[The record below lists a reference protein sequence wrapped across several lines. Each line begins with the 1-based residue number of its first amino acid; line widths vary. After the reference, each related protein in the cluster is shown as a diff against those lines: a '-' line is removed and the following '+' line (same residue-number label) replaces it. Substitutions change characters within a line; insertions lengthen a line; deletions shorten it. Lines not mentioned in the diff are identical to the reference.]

1 MSQTAPKVQGPNPV
15 GRLEGLKIGRFST
28 FKPFNFQTF
37 QPGLNWSAAILG
49 ANAWLI
55 YIALYAPILVLIVF
69 SFNQSKLNAI
79 WTGFTFDWYGV
90 LFGDEAVGKAAVNT
104 LIVAVASTAISTV
117 IGTMT
122 ALALSRYSFFG
133 KTALEG
139 LLYIPIIIP
148 EIVMGVSL
156 LLFFVQVK
164 LPLSIWTIIMAH
176 ITFNIPFVAV
186 VVRARLAGFDDRLLE
201 AAADLGAGPWRTFRK
216 VTLPL
221 IMPGIVGG
229 ALLAFTLS
237 IDDFVISFFTTGPG
251 ANTLPLHIYSMV
263 KTGVTPEINAVSTL
277 LLLASIGL
285 VVLSLKVQRNN

>member
-1 MSQTAPKVQGPNPV
+1 
-15 GRLEGLKIGRFST
+15 
-28 FKPFNFQTF
+28 
-37 QPGLNWSAAILG
+37 
-49 ANAWLI
+49 
-55 YIALYAPILVLIVF
+55 
-69 SFNQSKLNAI
+69 
-79 WTGFTFDWYGV
+79 
-90 LFGDEAVGKAAVNT
+90 
-104 LIVAVASTAISTV
+104 V

-122 ALALSRYSFFG
+122 ALALARYNFAG
-133 KTALEG
+133 KGAFEG

-156 LLFFVQVK
+156 LLFFVQAK
-164 LPLSIWTIIMAH
+164 IALSIWTIILAH

-186 VVRARLAGFDDRLLE
+186 VVRARLADFDNRLLE
-201 AAADLGAGPWRTFRK
+201 AAADLGAGPWRTFSK

-221 IMPGIVGG
+221 IMPGIAGG

-285 VVLSLKVQRNN
+285 VVLSLKTQKNSQ

>member
-1 MSQTAPKVQGPNPV
+1 M
-15 GRLEGLKIGRFST
+15 
-28 FKPFNFQTF
+28 
-37 QPGLNWSAAILG
+37 
-49 ANAWLI
+49 
-55 YIALYAPILVLIVF
+55 VLIIF

-79 WTGFTFDWYGV
+79 WTGFTFDWYGT
-90 LFGDEAVGKAAVNT
+90 LFADQAVGKAAVNT
-104 LIVAVASTAISTV
+104 LIVAVASTIVATF

-133 KTALEG
+133 KTAFEG

-148 EIVMGVSL
+148 EVVMGVSL
-156 LLFFVQVK
+156 LLFFVQIK
-164 LPLSIWTIIMAH
+164 LTLSIFTIILAH

-186 VVRARLAGFDDRLLE
+186 IVRARLADFDNRLLE
-201 AAADLGAGPWRTFRK
+201 AAADLGAGPWRTFSK

-251 ANTLPLHIYSMV
+251 GNTLPLHIYSMV

-285 VVLSLKVQRNN
+285 VMLSLRAQKNN

>member
-1 MSQTAPKVQGPNPV
+1 MSNAQATVTDRAPGAELPSIRREKARARP
-15 GRLEGLKIGRFST
+15 RF
-28 FKPFNFQTF
+28 NL
-37 QPGLNWSAAILG
+37 GNALMG
-49 ANAWLI
+49 ANAWFI
-55 YIALYAPILVLIVF
+55 YIALYAPILLLIIF

-79 WTGFTFDWYGV
+79 WTGFTFDWYGT
-90 LFGDEAVGKAAVNT
+90 LLADQAVGKAAVNT
-104 LIVAVASTAISTV
+104 LIVAVLSTV
-117 IGTMT
+117 VATIIGTMT
-122 ALALSRYSFFG
+122 ALALSRYSFRG
-133 KTALEG
+133 KGAFEG

-156 LLFFVQVK
+156 LLFFVQIK
-164 LPLSIWTIIMAH
+164 LTLSIWTIILAH

-186 VVRARLAGFDDRLLE
+186 VVRARLADFDNRLLE

-251 ANTLPLHIYSMV
+251 ANTLPLIIYSMV

-285 VVLSLKVQRNN
+285 VVLSLKAQKNT

>member
-1 MSQTAPKVQGPNPV
+1 MSNAQAVNTQGVPGAELSAIGHEKAKP
-15 GRLEGLKIGRFST
+15 GRSFS
-28 FKPFNFQTF
+28 
-37 QPGLNWSAAILG
+37 PGNLLMG

-55 YIALYAPILVLIVF
+55 YIALYAPILVLIIF

-79 WTGFTFDWYGV
+79 WTGFTFDWYGT
-90 LFGDEAVGKAAVNT
+90 LLRDEAVGKAAVNT
-104 LIVAVASTAISTV
+104 LIVALASTIVATV

-122 ALALSRYSFFG
+122 ALALSRYSFSG
-133 KTALEG
+133 KTAFEG

-156 LLFFVQVK
+156 LMFFVQIK
-164 LPLSIWTIIMAH
+164 LSLSIWTIILAH

-186 VVRARLAGFDDRLLE
+186 VVRARLADFDNRLLE
-201 AAADLGAGPWRTFRK
+201 AAADLGAGPWRTFSK

-251 ANTLPLHIYSMV
+251 GSTLPLHIYSMV

-285 VVLSLKVQRNN
+285 VLLSLKAQKNT

>member
-1 MSQTAPKVQGPNPV
+1 MSSTITGKTRTTNDEG
-15 GRLEGLKIGRFST
+15 GRLLLRPSS
-28 FKPFNFQTF
+28 
-37 QPGLNWSAAILG
+37 SALRPINLGSLLMG
-49 ANAWLI
+49 ANAWFI
-55 YIALYAPILVLIVF
+55 YIALYAPILVLIIF

-90 LFGDEAVGKAAVNT
+90 LFADEAVGKAAVNT
-104 LIVAVASTAISTV
+104 LIVALTSTLVSTI

-122 ALALSRYSFFG
+122 ALALARYRFFG
-133 KTALEG
+133 KGAFEG

-156 LLFFVQVK
+156 LLFFVQIK
-164 LPLSIWTIIMAH
+164 LALSIWTIILAH

-186 VVRARLAGFDDRLLE
+186 VVRARLADFDNRLLE
-201 AAADLGAGPWRTFRK
+201 AAADLGAGPWRTFSK

-285 VVLSLKVQRNN
+285 VVLSLKTQKNN

>member
-1 MSQTAPKVQGPNPV
+1 MSATTTSAELPAISREKV
-15 GRLEGLKIGRFST
+15 
-28 FKPFNFQTF
+28 KPTRGFNL
-37 QPGLNWSAAILG
+37 GNLLMG

-55 YIALYAPILVLIVF
+55 YIALYAPILLLIIF

-90 LFGDEAVGKAAVNT
+90 LFGDEAVGKAVINT
-104 LIVAVASTAISTV
+104 LIVALVSTVISTV
-117 IGTMT
+117 IGTTT
-122 ALALSRYSFFG
+122 ALALSRYNFFG
-133 KTALEG
+133 KSAFEG

-156 LLFFVQVK
+156 LLFFVQIK
-164 LPLSIWTIIMAH
+164 LALSIWTIILAH

-186 VVRARLAGFDDRLLE
+186 VVRARLADFDNRLLE
-201 AAADLGAGPWRTFRK
+201 AAADLGAGPWRTFSK

-285 VVLSLKVQRNN
+285 VVLSLKTQKNT